1 MDETEDQSYEFKI
14 RILGNEVFAVA
25 LSSTSTNNKW
35 IAIALVSIFTTLTL
49 LGAYGE
55 KLATLY
61 RWLVG

>member
-1 MDETEDQSYEFKI
+1 MEENDDQSYELKI
-14 RILGNEVFAVA
+14 RVLGNEIFAIA

-55 KLATLY
+55 KLVTLY
-61 RWLVG
+61 HWLAG